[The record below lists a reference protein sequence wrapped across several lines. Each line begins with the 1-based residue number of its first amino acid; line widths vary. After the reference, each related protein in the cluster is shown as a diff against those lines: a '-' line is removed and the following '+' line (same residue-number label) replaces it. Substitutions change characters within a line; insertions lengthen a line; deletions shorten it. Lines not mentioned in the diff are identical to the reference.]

1 MTLVDHIW
9 HGCRLATLS
18 PADQGLG
25 PVDDGIVA
33 ASGGRILYA
42 GPAANAPPLDARQ
55 RTNCDGRW
63 ITPGLIDCHTHLV
76 YGGNRAREFEQRLA
90 GASYEEIAR
99 AGGGIVSTVKA
110 TRQAS
115 VEQLIAA
122 ALPRLDALIAE
133 GVTTVEI
140 KSGYGLD
147 LDTERRQL
155 RAARALA
162 KALPVNVRATC
173 LAAHALP
180 PEFKDRSDDYIA
192 LVCDRIIPVLHQEGL
207 IDAVDVFCEK
217 IAFSPEQTRRVFD
230 VAKKLGIPVKLHAE
244 QLSDLNGAALAAEY
258 NALSAEHLEWANE
271 PGIAAMGKSGT
282 VAVLL
287 PGAFYA
293 LRETKLPPIDGFRK
307 ASVAMAIATDSN
319 PGSSPALS
327 LLLMLSMACTF
338 FRFTPE
344 EALRGV
350 TANAAKAL
358 GLAQTHGTLDIGKA
372 ADLVVW
378 DIARP
383 AELSYWVGGNP
394 SAAIMQAGRWTKAPA
409 A

>member
-1 MTLVDHIW
+1 MTSYDLLLEN
-9 HGCRLATLS
+9 CRAATMKDGA
-18 PADQGLG
+18 PYGAIEDAAIGIRGDRIAFVG
-25 PVDDGIVA
+25 PRHD
-33 ASGGRILYA
+33 
-42 GPAANAPPLDARQ
+42 AANAKQSIDLK
-55 RTNCDGRW
+55 NRW
-63 ITPGLIDCHTHLV
+63 VTPGLIDCHTHLV
-76 YGGNRAREFEQRLA
+76 YGGDRANEFEMRLK
-90 GASYEEIAR
+90 GATYEEIAK

-110 TRQAS
+110 TRAAS
-115 VEQLIAA
+115 EAELVESASK
-122 ALPRLDALIAE
+122 RLNPLVAE
-133 GVTTVEI
+133 GVTVIEI

-147 LDTERRQL
+147 LETEGRQL
-155 RAARALA
+155 RAARVLA
-162 KALPVNVRATC
+162 ANHPVRVRTTC

-180 PEFKDRSDDYIA
+180 PEFKERSDDYIA

-217 IAFSPEQTRRVFD
+217 IAFSPEQTRRVFEA
-230 VAKKLGIPVKLHAE
+230 AKKLGIPVKLHAE

-258 NALSAEHLEWANE
+258 GALSAEHLEWANE
-271 PGIAAMGKSGT
+271 AGISAMAKSGT

-307 ASVAMAIATDSN
+307 AGVPMAIATDSN

-350 TANAAKAL
+350 TAHAAKAL
-358 GLAQTHGTLDIGKA
+358 GIGEGHGTLEAGKQ

-378 DIARP
+378 DIERP
-383 AELSYWVGGNP
+383 AELAYWVGGNP
-394 SAAIMQAGRWTKAPA
+394 SAAIMQAGRWTKEPGA
-409 A
+409 

>member
-1 MTLVDHIW
+1 VTYDLLLEN
-9 HGCRLATLS
+9 CRAATMRDGA
-18 PADQGLG
+18 PYGVIEDAAIGITGDKIAFVG
-25 PVDDGIVA
+25 PRKDA
-33 ASGGRILYA
+33 NSAKQRIDLK
-42 GPAANAPPLDARQ
+42 N
-55 RTNCDGRW
+55 RW
-63 ITPGLIDCHTHLV
+63 VTPGLIDCHTHLV
-76 YGGNRAREFEQRLA
+76 YGGDRANEFEMRLK
-90 GASYEEIAR
+90 GATYEEIAR

-110 TRQAS
+110 TRAAS
-115 VEQLIAA
+115 EAELVASA
-122 ALPRLDALIAE
+122 TKRLKPLLAE
-133 GVTTVEI
+133 GVTVIEI

-147 LDTERRQL
+147 LETEGRQL
-155 RAARALA
+155 RTARALA
-162 KALPVNVRATC
+162 EQQPVSVRATC

-192 LVCDRIIPVLHQEGL
+192 LVCDRIIPVLHQQGL

-258 NALSAEHLEWANE
+258 GALSAEHLEWANE
-271 PGIAAMGKSGT
+271 AGIAAMAKSGT

-293 LRETKLPPIDGFRK
+293 LRETNLPPIDGFRK
-307 ASVAMAIATDSN
+307 AGVPMAIATDSN

-350 TANAAKAL
+350 TVHAAKAL
-358 GLAQTHGTLDIGKA
+358 GISASHGTLDAGKQ

-378 DIARP
+378 DIERP

-394 SAAIMQAGRWTKAPA
+394 SAAIMQAGRWTKECA
-409 A
+409 

>member
-1 MTLVDHIW
+1 MTTYDLLLEN
-9 HGCRLATLS
+9 CRAT
-18 PADQGLG
+18 
-25 PVDDGIVA
+25 
-33 ASGGRILYA
+33 
-42 GPAANAPPLDARQ
+42 
-55 RTNCDGRW
+55 TMCDGAPYGAVEDAAIGISGDKIAFVGARKDAGSATQRIDLKNRW
-63 ITPGLIDCHTHLV
+63 VTPGLIDCHTHLV
-76 YGGNRAREFEQRLA
+76 YGGDRANEFEMRLK
-90 GASYEEIAR
+90 GATYEEIAR

-110 TRQAS
+110 TRAAS
-115 VEQLIAA
+115 EAELVASAA
-122 ALPRLDALIAE
+122 KRLKPLLAE
-133 GVTTVEI
+133 GVTVIEI

-147 LDTERRQL
+147 LETEGRQL
-155 RAARALA
+155 RAARTLA
-162 KALPVNVRATC
+162 AQMPVGVRATC

-192 LVCDRIIPVLHQEGL
+192 LVCDRIIPVLHQQGL

-258 NALSAEHLEWANE
+258 GALSAEHLEWANE
-271 PGIAAMGKSGT
+271 AGIAAMAKSGT

-307 ASVAMAIATDSN
+307 AGVPMAIATDSN

-344 EALRGV
+344 ESLRGITV
-350 TANAAKAL
+350 NAAKAL
-358 GLAQTHGTLDIGKA
+358 GLSTSHGTLEAGKQ

-378 DIARP
+378 DVERP

-394 SAAIMQAGRWTKAPA
+394 SAAILQAGRWTKEPCA
-409 A
+409 

>member
-1 MTLVDHIW
+1 VQYDLLLEN
-9 HGCRLATLS
+9 CRAATMRS
-18 PADQGLG
+18 GAPYGAVEDAAIGITGQKIAFVG
-25 PVDDGIVA
+25 PRKDA
-33 ASGGRILYA
+33 GG
-42 GPAANAPPLDARQ
+42 ARQ
-55 RTNCDGRW
+55 RIDLKNRW
-63 ITPGLIDCHTHLV
+63 VTPGLIDCHTHLV
-76 YGGNRAREFEQRLA
+76 YGGDRANEFEMRLK
-90 GASYEEIAR
+90 GATYEEIAR

-110 TRQAS
+110 TRAAS
-115 VEQLIAA
+115 EAELVASAA
-122 ALPRLDALIAE
+122 KRLKPLLAE
-133 GVTTVEI
+133 GVTLIEI

-147 LDTERRQL
+147 LETEGRQL
-155 RAARALA
+155 RAARTLA
-162 KALPVNVRATC
+162 KQQRVGVRATC

-230 VAKKLGIPVKLHAE
+230 TAKKLGIPVKLHAE

-258 NALSAEHLEWANE
+258 GALSAEHLEWANE
-271 PGIAAMGKSGT
+271 AGIAAMAKSGT

-307 ASVAMAIATDSN
+307 AGVPMAIATDSN

-350 TANAAKAL
+350 TTNAAKAL
-358 GLAQTHGTLDIGKA
+358 GIGKTHGTLDSGKQ

-378 DIARP
+378 DVERP

-394 SAAIMQAGRWTKAPA
+394 SAAIMQAGRWTKELCA
-409 A
+409 

>member
-1 MTLVDHIW
+1 VQFDLLLEN
-9 HGCRLATLS
+9 CRAATMKDGA
-18 PADQGLG
+18 PYGAMEDAAIGIAGNKIAFVG
-25 PVDDGIVA
+25 PRKEIN
-33 ASGGRILYA
+33 GGGAKQQIDLK
-42 GPAANAPPLDARQ
+42 N
-55 RTNCDGRW
+55 RW
-63 ITPGLIDCHTHLV
+63 VTPGLIDCHTHLV
-76 YGGNRAREFEQRLA
+76 YGGDRANEFEMRLK
-90 GASYEEIAR
+90 GATYEEIAR

-110 TRQAS
+110 TRAAS
-115 VEQLIAA
+115 EAELVASA
-122 ALPRLDALIAE
+122 TKRLKPLLAE
-133 GVTTVEI
+133 GVTVIEI

-147 LDTERRQL
+147 LETEGRQL

-162 KALPVNVRATC
+162 GQMPVDVRATC

-180 PEFKDRSDDYIA
+180 PEFKDCSDDYIA
-192 LVCDRIIPVLHQEGL
+192 LVCDRIIPVLHQQGL

-258 NALSAEHLEWANE
+258 GALSAEHLEWANE
-271 PGIAAMGKSGT
+271 AGIAAMAKSGT

-307 ASVAMAIATDSN
+307 AGVPMAIATDSN

-350 TANAAKAL
+350 TVHAAKAL
-358 GLAQTHGTLDIGKA
+358 GLTASHGTLDAGKQ

-378 DIARP
+378 DVERP

-394 SAAIMQAGRWTKAPA
+394 SAAIMQAGRWTKEPCA
-409 A
+409 

>member
-1 MTLVDHIW
+1 MASAMTYDILLEN
-9 HGCRLATLS
+9 CRAATMRDGAPYGAIEDAAIGVS
-18 PADQGLG
+18 GDTIAFVG
-25 PVDDGIVA
+25 PRKDAGSA
-33 ASGGRILYA
+33 KQRIDLK
-42 GPAANAPPLDARQ
+42 N
-55 RTNCDGRW
+55 RW
-63 ITPGLIDCHTHLV
+63 VTPGLIDCHTHLV
-76 YGGNRAREFEQRLA
+76 YGGDRANEFEMRLK
-90 GASYEEIAR
+90 GATYEEIAR

-110 TRQAS
+110 TRAAS
-115 VEQLIAA
+115 EAELVASA
-122 ALPRLDALIAE
+122 SKRLKPLLAE
-133 GVTTVEI
+133 GVTVVEI

-147 LDTERRQL
+147 LETEGRQL
-155 RAARALA
+155 RAAREIA
-162 KALPVNVRATC
+162 KQQPVGVRATC

-192 LVCDRIIPVLHQEGL
+192 LVCDRIIPVLHQQGL

-217 IAFSPEQTRRVFD
+217 IAFSPEQTRRVFE

-258 NALSAEHLEWANE
+258 GALSAEHLEWANE
-271 PGIAAMGKSGT
+271 AGIAAMAKSGT

-307 ASVAMAIATDSN
+307 AGVPMAIATDSN

-344 EALRGV
+344 ESLRGV
-350 TANAAKAL
+350 TVNAAKAL
-358 GLAQTHGTLDIGKA
+358 GIGTTHGTLDTGKQ

-378 DIARP
+378 DVERP

-394 SAAIMQAGRWTKAPA
+394 SAGILQAGRWTKEPCA
-409 A
+409 

>member
-1 MTLVDHIW
+1 MTTFDLLLEN
-9 HGCRLATLS
+9 CRAATMRYGV
-18 PADQGLG
+18 PYGAIEDAAI
-25 PVDDGIVA
+25 GITGDKIAFVGARSEAGA
-33 ASGGRILYA
+33 AKQRIDLK
-42 GPAANAPPLDARQ
+42 N
-55 RTNCDGRW
+55 RW
-63 ITPGLIDCHTHLV
+63 VTPGLIDCHTHLV
-76 YGGNRAREFEQRLA
+76 YGGDRANEFEMRLK
-90 GASYEEIAR
+90 GATYEEIAR

-110 TRQAS
+110 TRAAS
-115 VEQLIAA
+115 EAELVASA
-122 ALPRLDALIAE
+122 TKRLKPLLAE
-133 GVTTVEI
+133 GVTFVEI

-147 LDTERRQL
+147 LETEGRQL
-155 RAARALA
+155 RAARTLA
-162 KALPVNVRATC
+162 QKMPVGVRATC

-192 LVCDRIIPVLHQEGL
+192 LVCDRIIPVLHQQGL

-230 VAKKLGIPVKLHAE
+230 TAKKLGIPVKLHAE

-258 NALSAEHLEWANE
+258 NALSAEHLEWVNE
-271 PGIAAMGKSGT
+271 AGIAAMAKSGT

-293 LRETKLPPIDGFRK
+293 LRETKLPPIDTFRK
-307 ASVAMAIATDSN
+307 AGVPMAIATDSN

-344 EALRGV
+344 ESLRGV
-350 TANAAKAL
+350 TVNAAKAL
-358 GLAQTHGTLDIGKA
+358 GIGKTHGTLEIGKQ

-378 DIARP
+378 DVERP

-394 SAAIMQAGRWTKAPA
+394 SAAILQAGRWTKEPCA
-409 A
+409 